1 VTDLMSPA
9 PMNATPSGRA
19 GAALDESI
27 RLALANLRAAAIL
40 QNFPQTAQRLV
51 MWMGQW
57 PVQFYQVDLP
67 GGPAFTVVFY
77 YIVFFHH
84 KALTRGDADLWLA
97 REGSESIQGL

>member
-1 VTDLMSPA
+1 MSPA

-40 QNFPQTAQRLV
+40 QNFPQRLV

-57 PVQFYQVDLP
+57 PVQ
-67 GGPAFTVVFY
+67 
-77 YIVFFHH
+77 
-84 KALTRGDADLWLA
+84 
-97 REGSESIQGL
+97 